1 MSAARTRIAA
11 PMPAP
16 WRYGL
21 RSSSSAVIERLAR
34 LSWYEMADA
43 NDILRQ
49 ELVRRGH
56 GHDVRPL
63 MLALERMGPEYED
76 APGVPIPLVRK
87 AFPIVPRA
95 ELDAL
100 LLHAEALGL
109 VALVRLDDEPCAIE
123 RAGGLLHAK
132 RGLLY
137 FCAPVDGS
145 IGPESRRRRSGQE
158 AGALLRQLAA
168 LEDAAQAFAEVDARI
183 ARILEARSAALVTDG
198 NDVLRKVADLAAWY
212 RRVPGVPLSILRSVF
227 PNLPRPAFD
236 RLLRALEAQRRLR
249 LHEVFLP
256 APFVDPLA
264 AIEDPRGLFYY
275 CTVDLGRS

>member
-11 PMPAP
+11 PVPVP
-16 WRYGL
+16 WRHGL

-34 LSWYEMADA
+34 LSRYEMADA
-43 NDILRQ
+43 VDILRQ
-49 ELVRRGH
+49 QLARRGH
-56 GHDVRPL
+56 GRDVRPL
-63 MLALERMGPEYED
+63 MLALERLGPEHED
-76 APGVPIPLVRK
+76 APGIPIPLVRRV
-87 AFPIVPRA
+87 FPIVPRA

-109 VALVRLDDEPCAIE
+109 VVLVRLDHAPRAIE

-145 IGPESRRRRSGQE
+145 SGPGSQRRRLDQE
-158 AGALLRQLAA
+158 AGVLLRQLAA
-168 LEDAAQAFAEVDARI
+168 LEDAAHAFVEVDVRI

-198 NDVLRKVADLAAWY
+198 KDVLRKVADLAAWY
-212 RRVPGVPLSILRSVF
+212 RRVPGVPLSVLRAAF

-236 RLLRALEAQRRLR
+236 RSVRALEAQRRLR
-249 LHEVFLP
+249 LYEVILP
-256 APFVDPLA
+256 APFVDPFA

-275 CTVDLGRS
+275 CAVDLGRS